1 MNSKSQY
8 EAKLRFWG
16 YKKNLSCKEWETHFA
31 RANGLEATSDLV
43 TTAGCVKKG
52 KKVDRGKR
60 YLQEIK
66 RAQVKEPCQPTASTS
81 VENPQRAPMPI
92 SERVQHNLAELQS
105 SSCLTLDNSL
115 MESTSFSAWLCDNVS
130 LSLPGLLN
138 PIPSYSP
145 QAPSSGP
152 SWMGANTSPPTW
164 NTAQQF
170 ALSTSEAIFNNII
183 SSGSQDTAMQ
193 PQPDDWGVE
202 NIFSGDFGLPDAN
215 DLEIGAFSPFL
226 APENHLGSDQTPSA
240 INDFVLHSS
249 SAMQSRGP
257 LVGRA
262 FSPGF
267 RREWLRTLPFVEF
280 EAFLS
285 AKGMALTSKP
295 GGDSGSFFSRSL
307 VLVAVLNKLYDL
319 DGTMTQNIPWVQT
332 SFRILASLVPGTAG
346 AIISKQQM
354 TESSIMRMLLY
365 SMMNGFAGLND
376 IPIERFLPCL
386 RRLKFFD
393 TSFLE
398 ILRKAP
404 SYTWRTFVDNLF
416 RVSIEAKDEK
426 IVQLLLESGLVDFD
440 NTVCFDGGR
449 RYTPTERAASLHA
462 FKIVRILIEYGADI
476 KKTYEDSEFDPHG
489 ITGPHGVLPC
499 LLYDGFF
506 SNWSRDPSPELFATL
521 QFLIEK
527 GSKMSVRGLI
537 YIGNRLTTH
546 EVGCLMSRA
555 VSIAD
560 HRAFFQPHESHSE
573 AMSPVIQTATMFNP
587 ETSASIM
594 GKMIEICKSHCGSC
608 LVEFPEI
615 MEAAAVAGAIRGR
628 LPVVKLLIDYAK
640 STDLILSAAI
650 RSGNSDLIQFLLRR
664 NPSLNAPAR
673 YLRSN
678 QSMDDIGWGQ
688 TEILTTPL
696 AEAVR
701 AGNEEMIRHFEA
713 AGCGAP
719 TSLTDHGRLEA
730 AILGA
735 VEAGNIS
742 YLRRLLPIASSTK
755 VEFRIP
761 GFALT
766 LALKCGHE
774 EVAYL
779 LIGEGALGTE
789 ALQIA
794 LHKRNSKMVAAIL
807 ATDISG
813 HSIGGRLHGSEWC
826 ESSMLKYSLFM
837 IKMGRT
843 DSSTLASVCMDCME
857 TNNLDPF
864 RRLMESAS
872 ISDEDLDRLLA
883 MAIQKDHRTMARYM
897 LERGANPSS
906 PKALAAAIPHRL
918 EMLLFLFGT
927 DVQERPVVRSFKKCI
942 GAELLQVLMSGD
954 KENAKVLDQ
963 LLEYGAVNLNIL
975 EEVDAPGWSLIGLAT
990 PLGIAISST
999 SESCSPYVSAIR
1011 KFVQAGADPNA
1022 CARFEEDTNLC
1033 FTALMVALET
1043 GREDIVTLLIQE
1055 GADVNLEPRLGLKRT
1070 PLQYAAELGD
1080 LDMIQLLLRKGAD
1093 VNGPPAFQG
1102 GGTALQ
1108 FAAISGNCN
1117 IAAKLLERGASLDIP
1132 PSKLDGRWPVEGA
1145 AEHGRLDMVQ
1155 LLWNAREL
1163 SPGGAGFEKRQCLR
1177 AMYFAQ
1183 ENGHVGC
1190 RDLVAKLSELPVELL
1205 ETEEYGVPWLSY

>member
-8 EAKLRFWG
+8 EAKLRSWG
-16 YKKNLSCKEWETHFA
+16 LKKNLSSKEWENHFA
-31 RANGLEATSDLV
+31 RANDLEATSDLV

-66 RAQVKEPCQPTASTS
+66 RAQAKEPCQPTASTP

-92 SERVQHNLAELQS
+92 SERVQPNLAGLQLS
-105 SSCLTLDNSL
+105 SYLTLDNSL
-115 MESTSFSAWLCDNVS
+115 MESTNLFPCLCDNVS
-130 LSLPGLLN
+130 LSLLEPPN
-138 PIPSYSP
+138 PTPSYSP

-152 SWMGANTSPPTW
+152 SWMVANTSPQAW
-164 NTAQQF
+164 NTFQQF
-170 ALSTSEAIFNNII
+170 GLLTSEASLNNII
-183 SSGSQDTAMQ
+183 SSGSQNTAMQ
-193 PQPDDWGVE
+193 HQPDYWKT
-202 NIFSGDFGLPDAN
+202 FSADFGVPDAN
-215 DLEIGAFSPFL
+215 DFEIGASSPVL
-226 APENHLGSDQTPSA
+226 ASENHLGSNQTPSA
-240 INDFVLHSS
+240 INDPVLHSS

-257 LVGRA
+257 LVGRT
-262 FSPGF
+262 FSSGSWQ
-267 RREWLRTLPFVEF
+267 ELLRTLPFPKF

-285 AKGMALTSKP
+285 AEGIALTSKP
-295 GGDSGSFFSRSL
+295 GGDSASFFSRSL
-307 VLVAVLNKLYDL
+307 ILVAVLNKLYDL

-416 RVSIEAKDEK
+416 RVSIEAGDEK

-440 NTVCFDGGR
+440 NTVCFYGGR

-476 KKTYEDSEFDPHG
+476 KKTYEDSDFAPHG

-499 LLYDGFF
+499 LLYGIFPN
-506 SNWSRDPSPELFATL
+506 SSQDPSPELFATL
-521 QFLIEK
+521 QFMIKK
-527 GSKMSVRGLI
+527 GSKMSFQDI
-537 YIGNRLTTH
+537 MTIQYSLTTH

-573 AMSPVIQTATMFNP
+573 DMSPVIRTASMFNP
-587 ETSASIM
+587 ETSVFIM
-594 GKMIEICKSHCGSC
+594 GKMIESCKSHGGSC

-673 YLRSN
+673 YLELN
-678 QSMDDIGWGQ
+678 QLIGHIRRGE
-688 TEILTTPL
+688 TKILTTPL

-701 AGNEEMIRHFEA
+701 AGNEEMIRLFEA

-719 TSLTDHGRLEA
+719 TSLTDRGRLEA

-735 VEAGNIS
+735 VEVGNIS

-755 VEFRIP
+755 VKFRIP
-761 GFALT
+761 GSA
-766 LALKCGHE
+766 LALALECGHE

-779 LIGEGALGTE
+779 LIGEGALGGE
-789 ALQIA
+789 ALRIA
-794 LHKRNSKMVAAIL
+794 SHERNSKMVAAIL
-807 ATDISG
+807 DTDISG
-813 HSIGGRLHGSEWC
+813 HHLDGWFFGSEWC
-826 ESSMLKYSLFM
+826 EPSMLQYSLFM
-837 IKMGRT
+837 INMGRT
-843 DSSTLASVCMDCME
+843 DSRTLASVCMDCME

-872 ISDEDLDRLLA
+872 ISDEYLDRLLA
-883 MAIQKDHRTMARYM
+883 MAIENDHRTMAQYM

-906 PKALAAAIPHRL
+906 PVALEAAIPDRL

-927 DVQERPVVRSFKKCI
+927 DLQERPVMRSFKNCI
-942 GAELLQVLMSGD
+942 GAQLLQVLMRGD

-963 LLEYGAVNLNIL
+963 LLEYGAVDLNIP
-975 EEVDAPGWSLIGLAT
+975 EKVDSRQSSWVSVSGDLAT
-990 PLGIAISST
+990 PLGIAISSI

-1022 CARFEEDTNLC
+1022 SARFEKDTDRC

-1055 GADVNLEPRLGLKRT
+1055 GADVNLKPRLSLKRT

-1145 AEHGRLDMVQ
+1145 AEHGRLDMIQ

-1183 ENGHVGC
+1183 ENAHVGC
-1190 RDLVAKLSELPVELL
+1190 RDLVAELSELPVELL